1 MKNITT
7 NYEGVFSFY
16 YKKIIKQII
25 KIGDLKKNTKILDF
39 GCGTKQLE
47 KHLLSNNI
55 INYDIDRKY
64 SEVENYND
72 LNYDIIVVNQ
82 VFMYMSMNEI
92 ENFLSKEKKKNINTK
107 LVVAIR
113 KHHLL
118 VKVLKKIFFQKKLDY
133 VKSTYDQKITT
144 LNKFTY
150 IKKVDTLFYNL
161 KIYLL
166 SFK

>member
-47 KHLLSNNI
+47 KHLLSNNV

-107 LVVAIR
+107 LVVAIS
-113 KHHLL
+113 KHNFL

-133 VKSTYDQKITT
+133 VKSTYDQQITT